1 MNNINTIPLFININ
15 LKLKKLYGFL
25 LMMLV
30 CFVGYGQ
37 SATIY
42 THQKVVNWQNWKDD
56 FTISLLL
63 ATDESINE
71 QKAYFLKN
79 ELQGLFDVLDRK
91 KLKHT
96 SDQKLLAAVFAE
108 LFDSHLHNYKALTTF
123 TKTMEQKEFDCLTGT
138 LLFALS
144 LEKLGFQYAIHE
156 TNNHV
161 YLTVQ
166 TSEGE
171 VLIETTDRKFGLEK
185 NKHLIA
191 KRRKEYQRQYEQAKE
206 NTKNAFTSFFKIER
220 QIDLTE
226 LIGLQYFNKAVNAY
240 NQKSYEQSIN
250 FLKQS
255 IQLYDAERS
264 TELMVLSIKQYLQMP
279 TLQSDKK
286 EKLLQYEDF
295 YVHKLAAKLSSSKTF

>member
-1 MNNINTIPLFININ
+1 M
-15 LKLKKLYGFL
+15 KKLHGFL

-37 SATIY
+37 SATVY
-42 THQKVVNWQNWKDD
+42 TQTKVVNWQNWKDD
-56 FTISLLL
+56 FTVSLLL
-63 ATDESINE
+63 ATDENIDDK
-71 QKAYFLKN
+71 KANFLKN
-79 ELQGLFDVLDRK
+79 KLESLFDVLEMK
-91 KLKHT
+91 KIKYT
-96 SDQKLLAAVFAE
+96 SDQKLLAAIFAE
-108 LFDSHLHNYKALTTF
+108 LFDSYLYNYKALTTF
-123 TKTMEQKEFDCLTGT
+123 TKTIEQKEFDCLTGT
-138 LLFALS
+138 LLFVLC

-191 KRRKEYQRQYEQAKE
+191 KRKKEYQRQYEQAKE
-206 NTKNAFTSFFKIER
+206 NEKNAYTSFFRIER

-240 NQKSYEQSIN
+240 NQKSYEQSIR

-264 TELMVLSIKQYLQMP
+264 TELMVLSIKQYLQSP
-279 TLQSDKK
+279 NLQSDKK